1 MSSRIRE
8 HDWISKYLEY
18 EEMSEP
24 PRLYKEWVAMS
35 TIAAVLQ
42 RKCKLPWG
50 PLTFYPNMYVVLVGP
65 SGKCRKG
72 TAMHTG
78 EQLLNDMGIKLTA
91 DSVTREAL
99 IRSLNEASVSDVAE
113 NQEVTMHAS
122 LTIFS
127 KELAV
132 FLGYD
137 NKQLISDLTDWYD
150 CADRWTYRTKGQGT
164 DEIIGLWVNLL
175 GATTPELIQTQFPE
189 DAIGGGLASRIVF
202 VYEDQKG
209 KVVAAP
215 FLEKKHKDIWK
226 WLRNELESIAML
238 QGDFKWNDEFL
249 EKWIEWYHYQE
260 ENKAIKDDRFQGYLQ
275 RRPNHIL
282 KMCMILSASSRKDMI
297 ITGKIFDRALKL
309 LRRTEKKMPRTFS
322 GYGKSESS
330 DITRKIMEFVG
341 MQKETTRKE
350 VMKQFYYDLEGE
362 RHLDQILNVLK
373 TIGFAKIAYKAD
385 GGGTHIKY
393 QPKSDVGESY
403 DDSVN

>member
-8 HDWISKYLEY
+8 HDWITKYLEY

-35 TIAAVLQ
+35 TISAVLQ
-42 RKCKLPWG
+42 RKCRLPWG
-50 PLTFYPNMYVVLVGP
+50 PLTFFPNMYIVLVGP

-78 EQLLNDMGIKLTA
+78 EALLNDMGIKLTA

-99 IRSLNEASVSDVAE
+99 IRSLNESSTSDVGK
-113 NQEVTMHAS
+113 NQDVAMHAS

-150 CADRWTYRTKGQGT
+150 CADKWTYRTKGQGT
-164 DEIIGLWVNLL
+164 DEIVGLWVNLL

-215 FLEKKHKDIWK
+215 FLEEKHKDIWK

-238 QGDFKWNDEFL
+238 QGDFKWNDKFL
-249 EKWIEWYHYQE
+249 EKWVEWYHYQE
-260 ENKAIKDDRFQGYLQ
+260 ENQAITDDRFQGYLQ

-282 KMCMILSASSRKDMI
+282 KMCMILSASMRKDMV
-297 ITGKIFDRALKL
+297 ITGKVFDRALKML
-309 LRRTEKKMPRTFS
+309 KRTEKKMPRTFS

-330 DITRKIMEFVG
+330 DITRKIMEFIG
-341 MQKETTRKE
+341 KRRNTSRKE
-350 VMKQFYYDLEGE
+350 VMKKFYYDLEGE
-362 RHLDQILNVLK
+362 RHLDKILNVLK
-373 TIGFAKIAYKAD
+373 TIGFAKISYDAS
-385 GGGTHIKY
+385 GGGTKIKY
-393 QPKSDVGESY
+393 QPKSDIGESY
-403 DDSVN
+403 DDSMD